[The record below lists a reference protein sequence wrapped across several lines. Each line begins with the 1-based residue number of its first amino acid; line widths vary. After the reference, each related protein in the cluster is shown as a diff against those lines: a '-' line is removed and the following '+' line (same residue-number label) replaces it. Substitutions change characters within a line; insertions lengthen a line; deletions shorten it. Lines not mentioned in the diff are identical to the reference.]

1 VDLPVGTSVSE
12 LLEWCGGFKAEAW
25 KVLFGGPM
33 MGVALESLK
42 VPILKNVNAV
52 TVFSKESAKL
62 PHPTSCIRCG
72 SCLRNCPVAIDSAA
86 VGKAVNK
93 GDFASA
99 RYLGIE
105 ACIEC
110 GCCSFVCPAK
120 ISLTENNRRIKR
132 ELRTMKNSHA

>member
-1 VDLPVGTSVSE
+1 
-12 LLEWCGGFKAEAW
+12 
-25 KVLFGGPM
+25 M